1 MSATVCNVLE
11 VMLRTPGESIN
22 ATAKMRRIVFI
33 LDGLLNVNLR
43 AINRNEKIHQDQDSH
58 SVLHYQQCDLVT
70 MRTVLYDLHSKSQ
83 RQIAHK
89 VLDCPQS
96 PRHFVCVKS
105 QRFRRL

>member
-1 MSATVCNVLE
+1 MSATVCKVLE
-11 VMLRTPGESIN
+11 VMLRTPGDSRN
-22 ATAKMRRIVFI
+22 ATTKMRRIVFI

-43 AINRNEKIHQDQDSH
+43 AINRSGKKYQDQDSH

-70 MRTVLYDLHSKSQ
+70 MRTVLCDLRDRSQ
-83 RQIAHK
+83 TQIEHK
-89 VLDCPQS
+89 VLDCLQN